1 MTEKTEIK
9 PLTRSE
15 KEAKIKD
22 KAGFVIVFLAA
33 LLAINTMIGGSNS
46 SKIQNNTIQAN
57 NMWAWYQAKN
67 VRGVLYEINAA
78 ETQIPANKE
87 KFLAE
92 AKRMSDDKKEIM
104 EKAKALEAERDK
116 AKERSPWFTWGGSIL
131 QISIVLLTASI
142 LAASMPMFWVS
153 TIVGAVGA
161 VIVSQALWMW
171 LPWLVQ
177 VYYYYYQQGVVIC
190 IDTLVKILIIGNIR
204 CAKNRIV
211 APMEHV
217 QKI

>member
-1 MTEKTEIK
+1 MNINSIVGISNQGAKMAEENKPVEKK

-15 KEAKIKD
+15 KEAAIKD

-46 SKIQNNTIQAN
+46 SKSQNNTIQAN

-87 KFLAE
+87 KFEAE

-104 EKAKALEAERDK
+104 EKAKALEAERDE
-116 AKERSPWFTWGGSIL
+116 AKKRSPWFTWGGSIL

-142 LAASMPMFWVS
+142 LAASMPMFYVS
-153 TIVGAVGA
+153 AVVGAVGS

-171 LPWLVQ
+171 LPW
-177 VYYYYYQQGVVIC
+177 
-190 IDTLVKILIIGNIR
+190 
-204 CAKNRIV
+204 
-211 APMEHV
+211 
-217 QKI
+217 

>member
-33 LLAINTMIGGSNS
+33 LLSINTMIGGSNS

-171 LPWLVQ
+171 LPWLV
-177 VYYYYYQQGVVIC
+177 
-190 IDTLVKILIIGNIR
+190 
-204 CAKNRIV
+204 
-211 APMEHV
+211 
-217 QKI
+217 

>member
-1 MTEKTEIK
+1 MTETK

-15 KEAKIKD
+15 KEAAIKD

-33 LLAINTMIGGSNS
+33 LLAINTMIGGQNS

-67 VRGVLYEINAA
+67 VRGVLYEISAA
-78 ETQIPANKE
+78 EASKPENKD

-104 EKAKALEAERDK
+104 EKAKSLEAERDE
-116 AKERSPWFTWGGSIL
+116 AKKRSPWFTWSGSIL

-142 LAASMPMFWVS
+142 LAASMPMFYIS
-153 TIVGAVGA
+153 TIVGALGSLL
-161 VIVSQALWMW
+161 VSQALWMW
-171 LPWLVQ
+171 MPWLS
-177 VYYYYYQQGVVIC
+177 
-190 IDTLVKILIIGNIR
+190 
-204 CAKNRIV
+204 
-211 APMEHV
+211 
-217 QKI
+217 

>member
-1 MTEKTEIK
+1 MTEATLEKK
-9 PLTRSE
+9 PVTRSE
-15 KEAKIKD
+15 KEAAIKD

-78 ETQIPANKE
+78 ETQIPANKQ

-92 AKRMSDDKKEIM
+92 KERMDTDKKDIM
-104 EKAKALEAERDK
+104 AKAKALEAERDE
-116 AKERSPWFTWGGSIL
+116 AKLKSPWFTWGGSIL

-142 LAASMPMFWVS
+142 LAASMMMFYVS
-153 TIVGAVGA
+153 TVVGLIGA
-161 VIVSQALWMW
+161 LIVSQALWMW
-171 LPWLVQ
+171 LPWL
-177 VYYYYYQQGVVIC
+177 G
-190 IDTLVKILIIGNIR
+190 
-204 CAKNRIV
+204 
-211 APMEHV
+211 
-217 QKI
+217 

>member
-1 MTEKTEIK
+1 MSDNPEPK

-33 LLAINTMIGGSNS
+33 LLAINTMIGGTNS

-78 ETQIPANKE
+78 ETQIPSNKE

-92 AKRMSDDKKEIM
+92 KSRMDVDKKEIM
-104 EKAKALEAERDK
+104 EKAKVLEAERDE
-116 AKERSPWFTWGGSIL
+116 AKKRSPWFTWSGSIL

-153 TIVGAVGA
+153 TIVGALGSLL
-161 VIVSQALWMW
+161 VSQALWMW
-171 LPWLVQ
+171 IPWL
-177 VYYYYYQQGVVIC
+177 G
-190 IDTLVKILIIGNIR
+190 
-204 CAKNRIV
+204 
-211 APMEHV
+211 
-217 QKI
+217 

>member
-1 MTEKTEIK
+1 MTDEKK
-9 PLTRSE
+9 PLSRSE
-15 KEAKIKD
+15 REAQIKD

-33 LLAINTMIGGSNS
+33 ILAINTMIGGSNS

-78 ETQIPANKE
+78 ETTNKDNKE

-104 EKAKALEAERDK
+104 EKAKALEAERDA
-116 AKERSPWFTWGGSIL
+116 AKQKSPWFTWGGSIL

-142 LAASMPMFWVS
+142 LAASMPMFYVS
-153 TIVGAVGA
+153 TVVGAIGSL
-161 VIVSQALWMW
+161 IVSQALWMW
-171 LPWLVQ
+171 LPW
-177 VYYYYYQQGVVIC
+177 VI
-190 IDTLVKILIIGNIR
+190 
-204 CAKNRIV
+204 
-211 APMEHV
+211 
-217 QKI
+217 